1 MTRSGLSLNT
11 LAVAL
16 ILIVTGFGPQLKVIT
31 PPLATAATTACEVQ
45 LSGVPLPTT

>member
-16 ILIVTGFGPQLKVIT
+16 ILIVTGLGPQLKAIT